1 MRCGVCGVTA
11 VRSDT
16 SPLYAI
22 YCAILHRC
30 CTDACSNS
38 CCSMAVSHF
47 ITSCYAI
54 SCQHDTNNI
63 YDLFV
68 SSVGITRLMRA
79 ISNQEFMS
87 FERDP
92 ARLLLTV
99 NYGFVNAFYDG
110 FGVTLGEGLA
120 VADVVAHEWV
130 SGHGGYIHTH
140 RATKE
145 TCTHNSTGIRYLFQP
160 INAVLFDVCLCW

>member
-1 MRCGVCGVTA
+1 M
-11 VRSDT
+11 
-16 SPLYAI
+16 
-22 YCAILHRC
+22 
-30 CTDACSNS
+30 
-38 CCSMAVSHF
+38 
-47 ITSCYAI
+47 
-54 SCQHDTNNI
+54 
-63 YDLFV
+63 

-120 VADVVAHEWV
+120 VADVVAHLRPAPPAPHV
-130 SGHGGYIHTH
+130 
-140 RATKE
+140 
-145 TCTHNSTGIRYLFQP
+145 
-160 INAVLFDVCLCW
+160 